1 MVITLQFCS
10 NVTKNK
16 IDSSTNSS
24 IILCLC
30 RRTGCWDANEFSK
43 WPGMNGFRWTDLG
56 NLVYSFSCAWLV
68 AQSCMVLIEPKL
80 PILIYLCGPAK
91 LRTKV
96 WLNKQLLAVPSVS
109 YYVILLLSFIST
121 LQPNKQL
128 DSIPS
133 IVLSNQ
139 SLNVSLRFIIFNLRQ
154 LDIYNNVPLH
164 SSYV

>member
-1 MVITLQFCS
+1 MQMNFQNGQARMGSGEQTLAICQ
-10 NVTKNK
+10 
-16 IDSSTNSS
+16 
-24 IILCLC
+24 
-30 RRTGCWDANEFSK
+30 
-43 WPGMNGFRWTDLG
+43 
-56 NLVYSFSCAWLV
+56 SFSCSWLV
-68 AQSCMVLIEPKL
+68 AQSCMVLTEPKL
-80 PILIYLCGPAK
+80 PFLIYLCGPAK

-96 WLNKQLLAVPSVS
+96 RLNKQLLAPPLIYYSV
-109 YYVILLLSFIST
+109 IPLLSFINT
-121 LQPNKQL
+121 LQVPNEQL

>member
-1 MVITLQFCS
+1 MGSGEQTLAIC
-10 NVTKNK
+10 
-16 IDSSTNSS
+16 
-24 IILCLC
+24 
-30 RRTGCWDANEFSK
+30 
-43 WPGMNGFRWTDLG
+43 
-56 NLVYSFSCAWLV
+56 YSFSCAWLV
-68 AQSCMVLIEPKL
+68 AQSCMVLTEPKL
-80 PILIYLCGPAK
+80 PFLIYLCGPAK
-91 LRTKV
+91 LRTKA

-121 LQPNKQL
+121 LQVPNKQL
-128 DSIPS
+128 NSIPS